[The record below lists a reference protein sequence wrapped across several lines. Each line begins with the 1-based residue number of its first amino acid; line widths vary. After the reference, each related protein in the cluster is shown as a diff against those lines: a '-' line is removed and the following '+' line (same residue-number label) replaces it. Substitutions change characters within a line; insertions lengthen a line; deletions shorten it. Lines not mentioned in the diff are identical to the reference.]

1 MHDYA
6 FSKHYNPFLHCL
18 YFYII
23 TIHCDDSILHYK
35 QEIPYEDQIFLRS
48 NDAELSM
55 LVSWSCV
62 ENATVADLDLS
73 ATTYDNK
80 GVLMENIDFNNLLA
94 SDKSIELKGDSIQ
107 SVLGAQTNEGKVYRY
122 MKTFYEYFITPND
135 KRMLSICLI

>member
-1 MHDYA
+1 
-6 FSKHYNPFLHCL
+6 
-18 YFYII
+18 
-23 TIHCDDSILHYK
+23 
-35 QEIPYEDQIFLRS
+35 
-48 NDAELSM
+48 M

-135 KRMLSICLI
+135 KRMLSICLIWRIQ